1 MSKMSITLYTINTQ
15 MQKNIS
21 VKITDM
27 MCIFIQRR
35 EISRRCLM
43 SLSYSQTLQAELT
56 CLDRTGLDR
65 VLVISCGVSK
75 RVSVAQLRSSFVH
88 HSRRLSVECSTV
100 TRNYRSRIRQRPLH
114 DSRRRVITWQRNY
127 RSRYQERP
135 KRFNLS
141 HLTLLLATLKKRFFV
156 RHI

>member
-1 MSKMSITLYTINTQ
+1 
-15 MQKNIS
+15 
-21 VKITDM
+21 M

-35 EISRRCLM
+35 EISRRCCLTW
-43 SLSYSQTLQAELT
+43 LSYSPTLQAELT

-65 VLVISCGVSK
+65 VLVISCGVSQ

-88 HSRRLSVECSTV
+88 HSRRLSVERST
-100 TRNYRSRIRQRPLH
+100 SRVITARESRQRPLH
-114 DSRRRVITWQRNY
+114 DSGRRVITWLRNY

-141 HLTLLLATLKKRFFV
+141 HLTLLLATLTKRFFV